1 MSKSNL
7 RFSCLMPFSFNIKN
21 REFSGVVVRS
31 CSEGHNI
38 FQRAGNK

>member
-31 CSEGHNI
+31 EGHNI